1 MLASRTDD
9 KNQGEIAN
17 IAFSFIYSSH
27 AKKTGMVVGSFSF
40 RTGKP
45 DNKEM
50 VGRMTWSFAN
60 LTICTSRAVAVVAVL
75 VLVLNQR
82 NNIASHKFMN
92 RRKTK

>member
-1 MLASRTDD
+1 MLASRTDE

-27 AKKTGMVVGSFSF
+27 AEKTGMVVGSFSF

-45 DNKEM
+45 DNEEM
-50 VGRMTWSFAN
+50 VGRMAWSFAD